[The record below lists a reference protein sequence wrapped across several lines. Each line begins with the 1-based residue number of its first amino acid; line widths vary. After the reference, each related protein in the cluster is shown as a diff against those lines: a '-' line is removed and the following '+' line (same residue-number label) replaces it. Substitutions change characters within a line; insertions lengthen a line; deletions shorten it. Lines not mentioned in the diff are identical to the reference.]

1 MAFTIAVIGF
11 VLIIGGCFAGF
22 FFKDFLLED
31 INGVICSFERLY
43 FDIMEGQINLNT
55 PKWPGLEKMPDK
67 LTTLHSVLKAISNQ
81 RNYQPKPSLDQKWIQ
96 NTNNNNRIEYRKYNQ
111 AMNSFIGVS
120 EINSS
125 HNFIYLDYRGTSTSY
140 SDTSTYLGL
149 INQEVFDAFNTYYND
164 LSFLTTLVQSC
175 PSVSN
180 LSTRLLTSIN
190 DVTSFQSSFS
200 GFKGNV
206 LDDIDDYQGYVEDY
220 GDPALIA
227 IFSVLLGFAII
238 GLFSLF
244 FYVLSKNQTPSR
256 IILHFVWNFSTFFTF
271 LSLLLGGTFGIVNMA
286 GKDGIGFMMYIFGE
300 ENLNLNNNDPKL
312 IPAGEAQDYLHYCLY
327 DTQDLADKFSLSN
340 DLATSTLN
348 SIFNSTLIITENQK
362 KLNSLMTLKSIE
374 SIKVSISNY
383 QADVLLSVTG
393 NTLQNDF
400 DNVNTEL
407 LSHNMYIVS
416 NKNRCSSSQYELLLP
431 NQSLTN
437 NKKIGCI
444 DINDWSETQ
453 IVQLNILDA
462 TNQVNLKNIYSYFND
477 NQKTTNELLKCLDTI
492 QNEFI
497 NGMTDLNNTYI
508 SLVAQDFGDLVT
520 EFQSISKSG
529 NVLSFLNCKFMEN
542 YLNIVYETFSD
553 LSDSAKY
560 LCIILL
566 CVSFVEIITIY
577 CVMLSIFRF
586 DNRIQIHHHNISYL
600 SEKEKMN
607 KEEEAEPIKKDTE
620 ANEKLTEPQKPTTE
634 SIQPKN

>member
-81 RNYQPKPSLDQKWIQ
+81 RNYQPVPSSDQKWIQ
-96 NTNNNNRIEYRKYNQ
+96 NTNNNNRIEYRNYNQ
-111 AMNSFIGVS
+111 AINSFIGVN

-125 HNFIYLDYRGTSTSY
+125 HNFIYLDYRGTITSY

-164 LSFLTTLVQSC
+164 LSYLTTLVQSC
-175 PSVSN
+175 PPVNN

-300 ENLNLNNNDPKL
+300 ENLKLANNDPKL

-383 QADVLLSVTG
+383 QADVLLSVSG
-393 NTLQNDF
+393 DSLQTDF

-407 LSHNMYIVS
+407 LAHNMYIVS

-444 DINDWSETQ
+444 DINDWDETQ
-453 IVQLNILDA
+453 ILQLNILNE
-462 TNQVNLKNIYSYFND
+462 TNQGYLKNIYSYFDD
-477 NQKTTNELLKCLDTI
+477 NQKTTNALLKCLDTI

-497 NGMTDLNNTYI
+497 NGMTNLNNTYI